1 MEKANLSKNNYAVK
15 QYVWKIRTEKD
26 QGGKFIKVLQK
37 QNDKLIRQWGCY
49 RQLNAENY
57 WYEKSMIINKK
68 IIFRKREKVDDLG
81 KKANRITNC
90 IVEQEQRSEP
100 KKQIQ

>member
-1 MEKANLSKNNYAVK
+1 
-15 QYVWKIRTEKD
+15 
-26 QGGKFIKVLQK
+26 
-37 QNDKLIRQWGCY
+37 
-49 RQLNAENY
+49 
-57 WYEKSMIINKK
+57 MIINKK

-100 KKQIQ
+100 KKQIQKCK